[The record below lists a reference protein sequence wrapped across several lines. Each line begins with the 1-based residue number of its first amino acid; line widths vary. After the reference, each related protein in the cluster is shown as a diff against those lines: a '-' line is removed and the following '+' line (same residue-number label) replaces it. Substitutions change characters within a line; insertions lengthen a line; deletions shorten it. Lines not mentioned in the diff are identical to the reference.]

1 MLVLSH
7 LYKFMKKKMK
17 NATMRPW
24 LTKFMLV
31 VGFLLTTIF
40 SYADNLAYAQNQT
53 FTIHLKNVTIKTVL
67 QTIEKQSEFIF
78 MYRSDLLDTS
88 KKVSV
93 NADKQSVS
101 QILDQILAGTNMAYE
116 INDRQILLKKI
127 EDSKSSLSLNDTKES
142 VLNSATLL

>member
-1 MLVLSH
+1 
-7 LYKFMKKKMK
+7 
-17 NATMRPW
+17 
-24 LTKFMLV
+24 
-31 VGFLLTTIF
+31 
-40 SYADNLAYAQNQT
+40 
-53 FTIHLKNVTIKTVL
+53 
-67 QTIEKQSEFIF
+67 

-142 VLNSATLL
+142 VNITGAVMDGRTDDVVIGATVQVKGKSIGVITDLDGKFEIEAEIGDVLVISYIGYATQEVEIKTAVCLLLDYMKMLNNWKKLL